1 MRDRL
6 VAHFVCT
13 KCQGRA
19 FDVPKSL
26 APHDEIGCLRCGAT
40 FRYSTLREAAVD
52 AARKLL
58 FQKSRKPRHS
68 SRLQD

>member
-1 MRDRL
+1 MHDRL

-40 FRYSTLREAAVD
+40 FRYSALRDAAV
-52 AARKLL
+52 ATARKLL
-58 FQKSRKPRHS
+58 LQQSRKPRRS
-68 SRLQD
+68 SHLKD